1 MFLENLSE
9 TRVNMFSFVTFVTF
23 VPFVVEAEKNA
34 GSFGLS
40 PIALRVYTAEIQL
53 R

>member
-9 TRVNMFSFVTFVTF
+9 TRVKMFSFVTF
-23 VPFVVEAEKNA
+23 VPFVVEAVKNA

-40 PIALRVYTAEIQL
+40 PITLRVYTAEIQL